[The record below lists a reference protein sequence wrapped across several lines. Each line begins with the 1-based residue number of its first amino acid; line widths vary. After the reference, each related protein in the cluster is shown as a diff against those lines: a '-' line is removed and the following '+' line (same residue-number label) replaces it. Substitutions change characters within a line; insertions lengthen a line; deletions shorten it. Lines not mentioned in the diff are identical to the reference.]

1 MKAIDGN
8 FTLEN
13 KILKYIPYD
22 LYDYGVA
29 LELDGEKHLTFR
41 IPSLG
46 VNNENVTITIFEES
60 KKSGVSNINEYY
72 GYGLYQ
78 TQEAETDFYKGVGRA
93 FYYSPKTLSDNGKLY
108 IDYQNSEVVNE
119 FNQYKALD
127 KVDIKIL
134 STGEAEYY
142 INNKFLCKRP
152 SFIGIMF
159 RAKHYGTQNINDFVL
174 DDYIEINSFNCELQ
188 SNKIKVEYNYFNYA
202 ANSTP
207 KHYLRLNNYK
217 FIEIEPNFENDRY
230 VTYIN
235 DVYWGMYNIEINL
248 KNEYKSVVS
257 DIKTIY
263 IVNDFLLLD
272 NDKSKNIILYEPTET
287 DFRHNGLGRLD
298 VLSAKLTEENG
309 KMDLELELVN
319 NSRSNSVVIGSA
331 IKCRVGD
338 ERNNQLFRVRGISK
352 TNNSIIVYCSCL
364 LLNDVGDN
372 YIKDV
377 NFKDVNVV
385 TAINNLLKN
394 TIFKNNFVAIG
405 TGNEIK
411 TPVLEKKNFKNL
423 LFDDENSIKSNYN
436 CMLSI
441 DNTKII
447 VDRENKN
454 FLAKDRKNIIEIE
467 QDLDDYDVCTCIIPY
482 SSDGYGL
489 DEVFVISQLVNNYPA
504 IRCQEVIFQ
513 DIKISDE
520 YPTELEIK
528 KALRDKS
535 IKMFE
540 NDKIDLPYLNFNL
553 EIFENKKFG
562 NLRLNDIVI
571 CRHKKLN
578 IEFNAE
584 VIKRVYDPLL
594 DKNKSVEIGVNRKT
608 LNEVFRLNE
617 IKKMEKGNTAF
628 ASKKY
633 VDLKN
638 TATYLFLEDE
648 NLMLVENSVDLD
660 CRLAMIELGI

>member
-46 VNNENVTITIFEES
+46 VNNENVTITIFEKS
-60 KKSGVSNINEYY
+60 KKSGNINEYY

-78 TQEAETDFYKGVGRA
+78 TQEAGTEFSKGVGRA
-93 FYYSPKTLSDNGKLY
+93 FYYTPKTLSDNGKLY

-235 DVYWGMYNIEINL
+235 DVYWGMYNIEVSL
-248 KNEYKSVVS
+248 QNEYKNVVS

-263 IVNDFLLLD
+263 IVKDILLRD
-272 NDKSKNIILYEPTET
+272 NDKTKNIILYEPTET

-562 NLRLNDIVI
+562 NLRLNDRVI

-584 VIKRVYDPLL
+584 VIKRVYDPLS
-594 DKNKSVEIGVNRKT
+594 DKNVSVEIGVNRKT